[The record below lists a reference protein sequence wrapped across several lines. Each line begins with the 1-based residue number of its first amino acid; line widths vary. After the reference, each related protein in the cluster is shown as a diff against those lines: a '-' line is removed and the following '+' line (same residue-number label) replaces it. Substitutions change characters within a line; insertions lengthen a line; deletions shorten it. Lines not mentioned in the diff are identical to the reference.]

1 MPPGSRPA
9 ALSVG
14 AIAEFLSSTA
24 LFRNVDRA
32 LIDKVAPHLPAAE
45 HDAGATIVRA
55 GSPDTGIGV
64 LVAGRAAVRQVN
76 ASTGAATVLEELRI
90 GDFFGEVAALLGTA
104 QSHDIHAVEACTTLL
119 IGREV
124 MAQLLGKVAPFAHA
138 LAKRSAMRSVQAS
151 VAALRGGHGTAPPPV
166 ATVAA
171 TPIAAAGPSEDG
183 GPRMVRVSAYE
194 INDKLLQVI
203 PARTIAMQRLLPLEL
218 RGKILT
224 VGMVDPWNGPAQ
236 NELRRLL
243 TTVDLQFVAIS
254 ADDFNEAFVRLRID
268 PATSNRQLAPVTTPE
283 SLQFETNVDEPP
295 TKQVN
300 VIGDEVVQLANR
312 LICAAIDRQA
322 SDVHIEG
329 EPTGV
334 KVRFRVGGALQDWET
349 LVAHALAKGLVAR
362 LKVLAGLDITER
374 RLPQDGRIGLRVGRR
389 EIDLRVATMPTLRG
403 EKVVLRLFEAANMLR
418 PLESIFV
425 EPKTLAVVRAALDR
439 PYGAIVVA
447 GPTGSGKSSTLYAC
461 LNERKKSRP
470 DTNAVTVEDPIE
482 YRLGGA
488 TQVQVNHAVDLG
500 FARILRGMLRQDPD
514 VIMVGE
520 VRDGDT
526 AQLALEAAMTG
537 HLLLTSMHANTAIA
551 AVQRLENLGCPRPL
565 IAQSLALVLVQRLA
579 RRLCP
584 RCVKTEVPPPLLLD
598 SLAARGLA
606 DKTAPV
612 PMPRAVGCGECNG
625 TGWSGRVAVLEAFEL
640 KDNARNML
648 MAGTSLAD
656 IEKQA
661 IDAGALLPFRRYAG
675 VLMARNLIAP
685 SEALLVVT

>member
-1 MPPGSRPA
+1 VVLTDQAVGDFLRMTMLFKGLEPA
-9 ALSVG
+9 IVER
-14 AIAEFLSSTA
+14 IT
-24 LFRNVDRA
+24 
-32 LIDKVAPHLPAAE
+32 PHLIASE
-45 HDAGATIVRA
+45 HDAGAAIMRA
-55 GSPDTGIGV
+55 GAPEGQFGLLMT
-64 LVAGRAAVRQVN
+64 GRASIRQVH
-76 ASTGAATVLEELRI
+76 ASTGAATVIEELRA
-90 GDFFGEVAALLGTA
+90 GDFFGEAAALLGTG
-104 QSHDIHAVEACTTLL
+104 QSHEVHAEEASTVLVIPRDVL
-119 IGREV
+119 GQLVGRI
-124 MAQLLGKVAPFAHA
+124 APFAHA
-138 LAKRSAMRSVQAS
+138 VARRLAMRSVQAS
-151 VAALRGGHGTAPPPV
+151 VASLRAGATTTPPP
-166 ATVAA
+166 
-171 TPIAAAGPSEDG
+171 G
-183 GPRMVRVSAYE
+183 GPAGSGPA
-194 INDKLLQVI
+194 
-203 PARTIAMQRLLPLEL
+203 PARTGTAELLPLEL

-447 GPTGSGKSSTLYAC
+447 GPTGSGKSSTFYAC

-470 DTNAVTVEDPIE
+470 DTNASPSRIPSST
-482 YRLGGA
+482 GSA
-488 TQVQVNHAVDLG
+488 
-500 FARILRGMLRQDPD
+500 AR
-514 VIMVGE
+514 
-520 VRDGDT
+520 
-526 AQLALEAAMTG
+526 
-537 HLLLTSMHANTAIA
+537 
-551 AVQRLENLGCPRPL
+551 
-565 IAQSLALVLVQRLA
+565 
-579 RRLCP
+579 P
-584 RCVKTEVPPPLLLD
+584 RCRSTTR
-598 SLAARGLA
+598 STSASRGSCAA
-606 DKTAPV
+606 
-612 PMPRAVGCGECNG
+612 CC
-625 TGWSGRVAVLEAFEL
+625 
-640 KDNARNML
+640 AR
-648 MAGTSLAD
+648 T
-656 IEKQA
+656 
-661 IDAGALLPFRRYAG
+661 P
-675 VLMARNLIAP
+675 
-685 SEALLVVT
+685 T